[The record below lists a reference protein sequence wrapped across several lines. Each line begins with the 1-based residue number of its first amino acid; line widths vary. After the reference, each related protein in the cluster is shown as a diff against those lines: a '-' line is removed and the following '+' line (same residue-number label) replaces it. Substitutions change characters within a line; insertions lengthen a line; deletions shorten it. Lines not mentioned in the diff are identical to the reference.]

1 MIKIA
6 VMQPYA
12 FPYFGYLQ
20 LMKAVDHFVFMDD
33 VTFIKKGFMN
43 RNKIISNGEEQ
54 LFTIPVLKISQNKKI
69 NEHYVGSGWSTKLIR
84 SIKHSYQKSPY
95 FEEYSVHL
103 FPLIKELED
112 KKFSDACVLIF
123 KTIADILNITSKW
136 HLSSSFGVEHLK
148 AEQKIITICNE
159 LDADMY
165 INPIGG
171 LDLDFYTQE
180 IFNPIQLRFIK
191 RTDSLPSTSIID
203 LLFSI
208 GAEELRNNIDKYE
221 LINK

>member
-33 VTFIKKGFMN
+33 VTFIKKSFMN

-54 LFTIPVLKISQNKKI
+54 LFTIPVRKISQNKKI

-123 KTIADILNITSKW
+123 ETIADILNIASKW
-136 HLSSSFGVEHLK
+136 HLSSSFGIEHLK

-159 LDADMY
+159 LSADMY

-171 LDLDFYTQE
+171 LSLDFYTQD

-191 RTDSLPSTSIID
+191 RQDSLPSTSIID
-203 LLFSI
+203 LLFSV

>member
-1 MIKIA
+1 MIKVA

-33 VTFIKKGFMN
+33 VTFIKKSWMN
-43 RNKIISNGEEQ
+43 RNKLIANGKEQ

-84 SIKHSYQKSPY
+84 SIQHNYQKSQY

-123 KTIADILNITSKW
+123 ETIADILNITSKW
-136 HLSSSFGVEHLK
+136 HLSSSFSVEHLK

-159 LDADMY
+159 LSADMY
-165 INPIGG
+165 VNPIGG
-171 LDLDFYTQE
+171 LSLDFYTQE
-180 IFNPIQLRFIK
+180 IFNPIQLCFIK
-191 RTDSLPSTSIID
+191 RQDSLPSTSIID
-203 LLFSI
+203 LLFSV
-208 GAEELRNNIDKYE
+208 GAEELRKNINKYE
-221 LINK
+221 LISK

>member
-1 MIKIA
+1 MIKVA

-33 VTFIKKGFMN
+33 VTFIKKSFMN
-43 RNKIISNGEEQ
+43 RNKLINNGEEQ

-84 SIKHSYQKSPY
+84 SIQHNYQKSPY
-95 FEEYSVHL
+95 FKEYSVHL

-123 KTIADILNITSKW
+123 ETIADILNITSKW
-136 HLSSSFGVEHLK
+136 HLSSSFSVEHLK

-159 LDADMY
+159 LSADMY
-165 INPIGG
+165 VNPIGG
-171 LDLDFYTQE
+171 LSLDFYTQE

-191 RTDSLPSTSIID
+191 RQDLLPSTSIID
-203 LLFSI
+203 LLFSV

>member
-1 MIKIA
+1 MIKVAI
-6 VMQPYA
+6 MQPYA

-54 LFTIPVLKISQNKKI
+54 LFTIPVRKISQNKKI

-84 SIKHSYQKSPY
+84 SIQHNYQKSQY

-123 KTIADILNITSKW
+123 ETIADILNITSKW

-159 LDADMY
+159 LSADMY
-165 INPIGG
+165 VNPIGG
-171 LDLDFYTQE
+171 LSLDFYTQE
-180 IFNPIQLRFIK
+180 IFNPIQLCFIK
-191 RTDSLPSTSIID
+191 RQDSLPSTSIID
-203 LLFSI
+203 LLFSV
-208 GAEELRNNIDKYE
+208 GAEELRKNINKYE
-221 LINK
+221 LISK

>member
-1 MIKIA
+1 MTKVA

-43 RNKIISNGEEQ
+43 RNKIMSNGEEQ
-54 LFTIPVLKISQNKKI
+54 LFTIPVHKISQNKKI
-69 NEHYVGSGWSTKLIR
+69 NEHYIGSGWSAKLIK
-84 SIKHSYQKSPY
+84 SIQHNYQKSPY
-95 FEEYSVHL
+95 FEEYSIHL

-123 KTIADILNITSKW
+123 ETITDILNITSKW
-136 HLSSSFGVEHLK
+136 HLSSSFDVEHLK

-159 LDADMY
+159 LSADMY

-171 LDLDFYTQE
+171 LSLDFYTQD

-191 RTDSLPSTSIID
+191 RQDSLPSTSIID
-203 LLFSI
+203 LLFSV

>member
-1 MIKIA
+1 MIKVAI
-6 VMQPYA
+6 MQPYA

-33 VTFIKKGFMN
+33 VTFIKKSWMN
-43 RNKIISNGEEQ
+43 RNKLIANGEEQ

-84 SIKHSYQKSPY
+84 SIQHNYQKSPY
-95 FEEYSVHL
+95 FKEYSVHL

-123 KTIADILNITSKW
+123 ETIADILNITSKW

-159 LDADMY
+159 LSADMY
-165 INPIGG
+165 VNPIGG
-171 LDLDFYTQE
+171 LSLDFYTQE
-180 IFNPIQLRFIK
+180 IFNPIQLCFIK
-191 RTDSLPSTSIID
+191 RQDSLPSTSIID
-203 LLFSI
+203 LLFSV
-208 GAEELRNNIDKYE
+208 GAEELRKNINKYE
-221 LINK
+221 LISK

>member
-1 MIKIA
+1 MIKVA

-33 VTFIKKGFMN
+33 VTFIKKSWMN
-43 RNKIISNGEEQ
+43 RNKLISNGEEQ

-84 SIKHSYQKSPY
+84 SIQHNYQKSRY
-95 FEEYSVHL
+95 FEEYSIHL

-123 KTIADILNITSKW
+123 ETIADILNITSKW
-136 HLSSSFGVEHLK
+136 HLSSSFSVEHLK

-159 LDADMY
+159 LSADMY

-171 LDLDFYTQE
+171 LDLDFYTQD
-180 IFNPIQLRFIK
+180 IFNPIQLRFI
-191 RTDSLPSTSIID
+191 RRQDSLPSTSIIH
-203 LLFSI
+203 LLFTV

-221 LINK
+221 LISK

>member
-1 MIKIA
+1 MIKVA

-33 VTFIKKGFMN
+33 VTFIKKSWMN
-43 RNKIISNGEEQ
+43 RNKLIANGQEQ

-84 SIKHSYQKSPY
+84 SIQHNYQKSRY
-95 FEEYSVHL
+95 FEEYSIHL

-123 KTIADILNITSKW
+123 ETIADILNITSKW
-136 HLSSSFGVEHLK
+136 HLSSSFSVEHLK

-159 LDADMY
+159 LSADMY

-171 LDLDFYTQE
+171 LNLDFYTQD

-191 RTDSLPSTSIID
+191 RQDSLSSTSIID
-203 LLFSI
+203 LLFSV

>member
-43 RNKIISNGEEQ
+43 RNKIIANGKEQ
-54 LFTIPVLKISQNKKI
+54 LFTIPVCKISQNKKI
-69 NEHYVGSGWSTKLIR
+69 NEHYVGSGWSAKLIR

-123 KTIADILNITSKW
+123 ETIADILNITSKW

-180 IFNPIQLRFIK
+180 VFDPIQLRFIK
-191 RTDSLPSTSIID
+191 RQDSLPSTSVID
-203 LLFSI
+203 LLFRFGS
-208 GAEELRNNIDKYE
+208 EELRNNIDKYE

>member
-123 KTIADILNITSKW
+123 ETIADILNIASKW
-136 HLSSSFGVEHLK
+136 HLSSSFGIEHLK

-159 LDADMY
+159 LSADMY

-171 LDLDFYTQE
+171 LSLDFYTQD

-191 RTDSLPSTSIID
+191 RQDSLPSTSIID
-203 LLFSI
+203 LLFSV

>member
-1 MIKIA
+1 MIKVA

-33 VTFIKKGFMN
+33 VTFIKKSWMN
-43 RNKIISNGEEQ
+43 RNKLIANGKEQ

-103 FPLIKELED
+103 FPLIIELED

-123 KTIADILNITSKW
+123 ETIADILNITSKW

-159 LDADMY
+159 LSADMY
-165 INPIGG
+165 VNPIGG
-171 LDLDFYTQE
+171 LDLDFYTQD

-191 RTDSLPSTSIID
+191 RQDSLSSTSIID
-203 LLFSI
+203 LLFSV

>member
-1 MIKIA
+1 MIKVA

-33 VTFIKKGFMN
+33 VTFIKKSFMN
-43 RNKIISNGEEQ
+43 RNKLINNGEEQ

-84 SIKHSYQKSPY
+84 SIQHNYQKSPY
-95 FEEYSVHL
+95 FKEYSVHL

-123 KTIADILNITSKW
+123 ETIADILNITSKW

-159 LDADMY
+159 LSADMY
-165 INPIGG
+165 VNPIGG
-171 LDLDFYTQE
+171 LDLDFYTQD

-191 RTDSLPSTSIID
+191 RQDSLSSTSIID
-203 LLFSI
+203 LLFSV

-221 LINK
+221 LISK

>member
-1 MIKIA
+1 MIKVA

-33 VTFIKKGFMN
+33 VTFIKKSWMN
-43 RNKIISNGEEQ
+43 RNKLIANGQEQ

-84 SIKHSYQKSPY
+84 SIQHNYQKSRY
-95 FEEYSVHL
+95 FEEYSIHL

-123 KTIADILNITSKW
+123 ETIADILNITSKW
-136 HLSSSFGVEHLK
+136 HLSSSFSVEHLK

-159 LDADMY
+159 LSADMY
-165 INPIGG
+165 VNPIGG
-171 LDLDFYTQE
+171 LSLDFYTQD

-191 RTDSLPSTSIID
+191 RQDSLSSTSIID
-203 LLFSI
+203 LLFSV

>member
-1 MIKIA
+1 MTKVAI
-6 VMQPYA
+6 MQPYA

-33 VTFIKKGFMN
+33 VTFIKKSFMN
-43 RNKIISNGEEQ
+43 RNKIMSNGEEQ
-54 LFTIPVLKISQNKKI
+54 LFTIPVHKISQNKKI
-69 NEHYVGSGWSTKLIR
+69 NEHYIGSGWSAKLVK
-84 SIKHSYQKSPY
+84 SIQHNYQKSPY
-95 FEEYSVHL
+95 FEEYSIHL

-112 KKFSDACVLIF
+112 KKFSDACILIF
-123 KTIADILNITSKW
+123 ETIADILNIASKW

-171 LDLDFYTQE
+171 LSLDFYTQD

-191 RTDSLPSTSIID
+191 RQDLLPSTSIID
-203 LLFSI
+203 LLFSV

>member
-1 MIKIA
+1 MIKVA

-33 VTFIKKGFMN
+33 VTFIKKSWMN
-43 RNKIISNGEEQ
+43 RNKLIANGQEQ

-84 SIKHSYQKSPY
+84 SIQHNYQKSRY
-95 FEEYSVHL
+95 FEEYSIHL

-123 KTIADILNITSKW
+123 ETIADILNITSKW
-136 HLSSSFGVEHLK
+136 HISSSFGVEHLK

-159 LDADMY
+159 LSADMY

-171 LDLDFYTQE
+171 LNLDFYTQD

-191 RTDSLPSTSIID
+191 RQDSLPSTSVID
-203 LLFSI
+203 LLFKF

-221 LINK
+221 LISK

>member
-1 MIKIA
+1 MTKVA

-20 LMKAVDHFVFMDD
+20 LMKCVDHFVFMDD

-43 RNKIISNGEEQ
+43 RNKIMNNGKEQ
-54 LFTIPVLKISQNKKI
+54 LFTIPVSKISQNKKI

-84 SIKHSYQKSPY
+84 SIQHNYQKSPY
-95 FEEYSVHL
+95 FEEYFVHL
-103 FPLIKELED
+103 FSLIKELED

-123 KTIADILNITSKW
+123 ETIADILNITSKW
-136 HLSSSFGVEHLK
+136 HLSSSFHVEHLK

-159 LDADMY
+159 LSADMY

-171 LDLDFYTQE
+171 LDLDFYTQD

-191 RTDSLPSTSIID
+191 RQDSLPSTSVID
-203 LLFSI
+203 LLFRF

>member
-123 KTIADILNITSKW
+123 ETIADILNIASKW
-136 HLSSSFGVEHLK
+136 HLSSSFGIEHLK

-171 LDLDFYTQE
+171 LSLDFYTQE
-180 IFNPIQLRFIK
+180 VFDPIQLRFIK
-191 RTDSLPSTSIID
+191 RQDSLPSTSVID
-203 LLFSI
+203 LLFRFGS
-208 GAEELRNNIDKYE
+208 EELRNNIDKYE

>member
-1 MIKIA
+1 MIKVAI
-6 VMQPYA
+6 MQPYA

-33 VTFIKKGFMN
+33 VTFIKKSFMN
-43 RNKIISNGEEQ
+43 RNKIIANGKEQ
-54 LFTIPVLKISQNKKI
+54 LFTIPVRKISQNKKI
-69 NEHYVGSGWSTKLIR
+69 NEHYISSQWSTKLIR
-84 SIKHSYQKSPY
+84 SIQHNYQNSSY
-95 FEEYSVHL
+95 FEEYSIHL

-123 KTIADILNITSKW
+123 ETIADILNITSKW

-159 LDADMY
+159 LSADMY

-171 LDLDFYTQE
+171 LSLDFYTQE
-180 IFNPIQLRFIK
+180 VFDPIQLRFIK
-191 RTDSLPSTSIID
+191 RQDSLSSTSIID
-203 LLFSI
+203 LLFSV
-208 GAEELRNNIDKYE
+208 GAKELRNNIDKYE
-221 LINK
+221 LISK

>member
-1 MIKIA
+1 MTKVA

-20 LMKAVDHFVFMDD
+20 LMKCVDHFVFMDD

-69 NEHYVGSGWSTKLIR
+69 NEHYVGSGWSTKLIK
-84 SIKHSYQKSPY
+84 SIEHNYQKSPY

-123 KTIADILNITSKW
+123 ETIADILNITSKW
-136 HLSSSFGVEHLK
+136 HLSSSFRVEHLK

-171 LDLDFYTQE
+171 LSLDFYTQE
-180 IFNPIQLRFIK
+180 VFDPIQLRFIK
-191 RTDSLPSTSIID
+191 RQDSLPSTSVID
-203 LLFSI
+203 LLFRFGS
-208 GAEELRNNIDKYE
+208 EELRNNIDKYE

>member
-95 FEEYSVHL
+95 FKEYSVHL

-123 KTIADILNITSKW
+123 ETIADILNIASKW
-136 HLSSSFGVEHLK
+136 HLSSSFGIEHLK

-159 LDADMY
+159 LSADMY

-171 LDLDFYTQE
+171 LSLDFYTQD

-191 RTDSLPSTSIID
+191 RQDSLPSTSIID
-203 LLFSI
+203 LLFSV